1 MFTTQSNVNKNLS
14 QIKGSFDLQ
23 LGFIS
28 CLQRH
33 TTIYTIIR
41 VYLGLWPGP
50 KWAGFGQTGLLK
62 TGFTSNGFHSVWVTS
77 KTGLNRVL
85 PG

>member
-1 MFTTQSNVNKNLS
+1 MFIVFTTQSKNFFIYYVFTTQSNINKNLS

-41 VYLGLWPGP
+41 VYQKPEGVPGQGL
-50 KWAGFGQTGLLK
+50 
-62 TGFTSNGFHSVWVTS
+62 V
-77 KTGLNRVL
+77 
-85 PG
+85 